1 MASDKKADPDAIV
14 PATAVEY
21 TPSVVPRKRD
31 KAAGFLATVSEDVTS
46 FSYEEEKSVLRKI
59 DRRVL
64 PIILLAYFFQQLD
77 KSSLSYVSIFG
88 LSDDAHL
95 VGQQYSWLGSIL
107 YLAQLVMQP
116 LAAFL
121 LVKLP
126 TGKIIAVAIFFW
138 GTSLTLMSACTNF
151 PSLLGLRFCLGTF
164 EAMIAPS
171 CVAVTQMW
179 WRRSEQTLR
188 NSLWN
193 GMNGVT
199 AIVGSL
205 LTYGLGSINTT
216 ALFKYQVRGSLF
228 RLKAL
233 RTSYTLTLARSSSC
247 SAVSLPWFTRSS
259 SFSSCPTRQW
269 RPNS

>member
-1 MASDKKADPDAIV
+1 MASDKKVDPDTIA
-14 PATAVEY
+14 PAPSVEY
-21 TPSVVPRKRD
+21 TVPVVPRKRD
-31 KAAGFLATVSEDVTS
+31 KAANFLATVSEDVTS

-126 TGKIIAVAIFFW
+126 TGKVIAAAIFFW

-151 PSLLGLRFCLGTF
+151 SSLLGLRFCLGTF
-164 EAMIAPS
+164 EAMIGEFS
-171 CVAVTQMW
+171 HMCV
-179 WRRSEQTLR
+179 L
-188 NSLWN
+188 
-193 GMNGVT
+193 
-199 AIVGSL
+199 
-205 LTYGLGSINTT
+205 
-216 ALFKYQVRGSLF
+216 
-228 RLKAL
+228 
-233 RTSYTLTLARSSSC
+233 
-247 SAVSLPWFTRSS
+247 
-259 SFSSCPTRQW
+259 
-269 RPNS
+269 